1 METMNTMNLNT
12 NDNEAVYGNEV
23 KRRRINQAGDHLKV
37 WQVCNVEYMSHEKKQ
52 KAEMKPAQEPVYE
65 VQEPVHQEP
74 VHQEQDH
81 QQQDHQDQQVQ
92 EPPVQLIGRT
102 VVLETTDQRICRGT
116 IQELFV
122 LNGERAIHI
131 LTDDGQNRIYTTSQL
146 CAACVLYNNAEEE
159 VMSPIPRREEE
170 DEVVRHEVVHI
181 DSDDS
186 DDDEEVQELTRRMEV
201 VEIDSDSDSDSDAT
215 TQQLEDED
223 DYQDDFPDVEFQ
235 PSRRQ
240 ESRQEQA
247 QEQAQEHQEQ
257 EDDCC
262 AICLD
267 ATDPARNFVS
277 LNCGH
282 QFHFACMMGNMANGG
297 HNRNQCPM
305 CRDRVIHADDDA
317 QNLYAVHEE
326 LNLMRQHREDLTAE
340 YVRVMGMQLQ
350 INLRYHEERGARDA
364 LERRAYICGLNERIA
379 AVVVNAANNDIR
391 RQDGAAVHA
400 ERQIRDLCMSF
411 GMMAYDAQYDHQD
424 QYPEY
429 QDQEE
434 PEPEPEY
441 QIVD

>member
-1 METMNTMNLNT
+1 MNPNTMN

-23 KRRRINQAGDHLKV
+23 KRRRINQEGDHLKV
-37 WQVCNVEYMSHEKKQ
+37 WQVCKIEYMPHEEKEKEE
-52 KAEMKPAQEPVYE
+52 KKPAQEPVYE
-65 VQEPVHQEP
+65 VQEPVQEP
-74 VHQEQDH
+74 V
-81 QQQDHQDQQVQ
+81 QDQEPVQEPVQVQ

-170 DEVVRHEVVHI
+170 DDVVHI
-181 DSDDS
+181 DSDVVHIDS

-201 VEIDSDSDSDSDAT
+201 VEVDSDSDAT

-223 DYQDDFPDVEFQ
+223 QDDFPDVEFQ

-240 ESRQEQA
+240 ESRQA
-247 QEQAQEHQEQ
+247 QEQDQQE

-282 QFHFACMMGNMANGG
+282 QFHFACIMGNMANGG

-317 QNLYAVHEE
+317 QNLDALHQE
-326 LNLMRQHREDLTAE
+326 LSFVQQRREDLTAE

>member
-1 METMNTMNLNT
+1 MNTMNG
-12 NDNEAVYGNEV
+12 NEDVFGNEV
-23 KRRRINQAGDHLKV
+23 KRRRINDAGDHLKV
-37 WQVCNVEYMSHEKKQ
+37 WKVCKTEYMPHEEKEKE
-52 KAEMKPAQEPVYE
+52 EMKPAQEPVYE
-65 VQEPVHQEP
+65 VQEPVQEP
-74 VHQEQDH
+74 VH
-81 QQQDHQDQQVQ
+81 Q

-159 VMSPIPRREEE
+159 LSAIPRRESE
-170 DEVVRHEVVHI
+170 DDVVHI
-181 DSDDS
+181 DS

-201 VEIDSDSDSDSDAT
+201 VEIDSDSDAT

-223 DYQDDFPDVEFQ
+223 QDDFPDVEFQ
-235 PSRRQ
+235 PSRRRQ
-240 ESRQEQA
+240 ESRQA
-247 QEQAQEHQEQ
+247 QEQDQDQEHQQE

-282 QFHFACMMGNMANGG
+282 QFHFACIMGNMANGG

-305 CRDRVIHADDDA
+305 CRDRVIHADDDV
-317 QNLYAVHEE
+317 QNLDAVHEE

-379 AVVVNAANNDIR
+379 AVVINAANNDI

-411 GMMAYDAQYDHQD
+411 GMMAYDAQYDYPDQD
-424 QYPEY
+424 PY
-429 QDQEE
+429 QDAEE
-434 PEPEPEY
+434 
-441 QIVD
+441 DRMD